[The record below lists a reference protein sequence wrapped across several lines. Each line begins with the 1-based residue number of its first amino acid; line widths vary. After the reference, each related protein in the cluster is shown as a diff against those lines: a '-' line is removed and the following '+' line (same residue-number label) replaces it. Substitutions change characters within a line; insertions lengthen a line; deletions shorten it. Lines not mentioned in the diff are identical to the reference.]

1 MRAIAVAERAS
12 GADNGRPAATAPNLM
27 LTGIGLKILS
37 TLAFTMMSACV
48 KLVGAAHPGEPLYYP
63 IGQTVF
69 CRSFFALIPVIVWLG
84 LRGDLI
90 TAFENSSIRT
100 HLRRGF
106 FGSVG
111 MFSGFTALILLPL
124 ADATAISYAAP
135 LFTVVLAALLLKEV
149 VRIYRWTAV
158 AVGFLGVLVMLV
170 PYFDGSAPTGG
181 QKIVGIAFGLLGAVC
196 AGFATIET
204 RKLTRTEST
213 GVIVFYFMSLVTM
226 IGLATSLAG
235 LFNPS
240 LAWKMPGARDA
251 ALLVVMGVMGGI
263 GQITLTQSFR
273 YADASLIAPFD
284 YLSMLWAIAIG
295 WFLFGEL
302 PQSIVMVGA
311 GIVVAAGIFVIWR
324 ERRLGLDRR
333 RQKESGPNRAL

>member
-1 MRAIAVAERAS
+1 
-12 GADNGRPAATAPNLM
+12 M
-27 LTGIGLKILS
+27 LIGIGLKILS

-63 IGQTVF
+63 VGQTVF
-69 CRSFFALIPVIVWLG
+69 CRSLFALIPVFVWLG
-84 LRGDLI
+84 LRGDLV
-90 TAFENSSIRT
+90 TAFENSSVRT

-149 VRIYRWTAV
+149 VRIYRWSAV
-158 AVGFLGVLVMLV
+158 AIGFVGVLVMLV

-181 QKIVGIAFGLLGAVC
+181 QRIMGVAFGLLGAVC

-204 RKLTRTEST
+204 RKLTQTEST
-213 GVIVFYFMSLVTM
+213 GVIVFYFMSLVTL
-226 IGLATSLAG
+226 IALATSLAG
-235 LFNPS
+235 LFDPG
-240 LAWKMPGARDA
+240 LAWKMPGLSDA

-284 YLSMLWAIAIG
+284 YLSMLWAIMIG

-333 RQKESGPNRAL
+333 SQKESGPNRAL

>member
-1 MRAIAVAERAS
+1 
-12 GADNGRPAATAPNLM
+12 M
-27 LTGIGLKILS
+27 LIGIGLKILS
-37 TLAFTMMSACV
+37 TLAFTLMSACV
-48 KLVGAAHPGEPLYYP
+48 KLIGAAHPGEPLYYP

-69 CRSFFALIPVIVWLG
+69 CRSFFALIPVFVWLG
-84 LRGDLI
+84 MRGDLI
-90 TAFENSSIRT
+90 TAFENSNVRN

-158 AVGFLGVLVMLV
+158 AVGFLGVLVMLI
-170 PYFDGSAPTGG
+170 PYFDGTGPVG
-181 QKIVGIAFGLLGAVC
+181 NQKIVGAAFGLLGAVC
-196 AGFATIET
+196 AGFATVET

-213 GVIVFYFMSLVTM
+213 GVIVFYFMSLVTLVA
-226 IGLATSLAG
+226 LATSLLGLFDPALAWRMPGLRDAG
-235 LFNPS
+235 L
-240 LAWKMPGARDA
+240 
-251 ALLVVMGVMGGI
+251 LVLTGIMGGI

-284 YLSMLWAIAIG
+284 YLSMIWAIAIG

-302 PQSIVMVGA
+302 PQSIVMAGA

-333 RQKESGPNRAL
+333 SQKESGPNRAL